1 MNQETH
7 NDEVPGNDMEQKMY
21 RINEQLNLIY
31 TQKEERSLRSRE
43 IQESFSVLYHR
54 VSWNLWSFEF

>member
-1 MNQETH
+1 
-7 NDEVPGNDMEQKMY
+7 MEQKMY

-43 IQESFSVLYHR
+43 IQESFSVLYL
-54 VSWNLWSFEF
+54 VPPVWAEIFEV